1 MPSHP
6 NFAFVVGGLTAA
18 ATLPWFLPLGVV
30 SAIVGPLAT
39 LGAVVTA
46 MRIGREPGERRFAH
60 LVAALDE
67 LAAGRTPKLPA
78 DPVAQP
84 SLERLQVALAAR
96 MAAVRERAEVVIA
109 AASGLQEAARLVA
122 DSSRSSQRQ
131 TSKVADAA
139 NELKFGTGA
148 VATGTD
154 TVADEVRAVG
164 SALDA
169 VRDGLGSV
177 GQRSRANAERTT
189 DLAERGAATRR
200 SLDQLAKAAADIG
213 EIVTAIEEVADQT
226 NLLALNATIEAARAG
241 DAGKGFAVVA
251 DEVKQLARQSALAA
265 QDIRQRIAGIQGASH
280 DVATALGKQQDDT
293 EAIAATSREVAERF
307 GAQHQVA
314 SDIASRVQTMLSGL
328 ADVKTAAARV
338 AEAGAVLAGSTNST
352 DHASREATQGVLILR
367 SDSDELRTA
376 ADALRAVLS

>member
-1 MPSHP
+1 MPSQP
-6 NFAFVVGGLTAA
+6 NFAPVVGGLTVA
-18 ATLPWFLPLGVV
+18 ATLPWFLPLGVASSV
-30 SAIVGPLAT
+30 LGPLAT
-39 LGAVVTA
+39 LGAVFVA
-46 MRIGREPGERRFAH
+46 LRLGRGPGEQRRAH
-60 LVAALDE
+60 LVAALDD

-78 DPVAQP
+78 DPVAQQC
-84 SLERLQVALAAR
+84 LERLQAALAAR
-96 MAAVRERAEVVIA
+96 LAAIRQRADVVIA
-109 AASGLQEAARLVA
+109 AANSLQDAARQVA

-131 TSKVADAA
+131 TSKVAAAA

-164 SALDA
+164 SALES
-169 VRDGLGSV
+169 VRDGIGSV
-177 GQRSRANAERTT
+177 GQRSRANAERTS
-189 DLAERGAATRR
+189 DLAVRGVATRR

-265 QDIRQRIAGIQGASH
+265 QDIRQRIAGIQGASQ

-293 EAIAATSREVAERF
+293 EAIATTTREVTERF

-314 SDIASRVQTMLSGL
+314 SDIAARVQTMLSGL

-338 AEAGAVLAGSTNST
+338 AEAGAVLAGSTTST
-352 DHASREATQGVLILR
+352 DHTSREATQGVLILR

-376 ADALRAVLS
+376 ADALRAALS

>member
-1 MPSHP
+1 MPSQP
-6 NFAFVVGGLTAA
+6 NFALVVGGLTAA
-18 ATLPWFLPLGVV
+18 ATLPWFPPLGAV
-30 SAIVGPLAT
+30 SAVVGPLAT
-39 LGAVVTA
+39 LGALAVA
-46 MRIGREPGERRFAH
+46 LRIGRGPGEQRRAH

-67 LAAGRTPKLPA
+67 LSAGLTPKLPA
-78 DPVAQP
+78 DPVAQHC
-84 SLERLQVALAAR
+84 LERLQSALAAR
-96 MAAVRERAEVVIA
+96 LAAVRERAEIVIRA
-109 AASGLQEAARLVA
+109 ANGLQEAARLVA
-122 DSSRSSQRQ
+122 DSSRSSQQQ
-131 TSKVADAA
+131 TAKVAEAA
-139 NELKFGTGA
+139 TELKFGTGA

-154 TVADEVRAVG
+154 SVADEVRAVG
-164 SALDA
+164 SALES
-169 VRDGLGSV
+169 VRDGLGNV
-177 GQRSRANAERTT
+177 GQRSRANAQRTS
-189 DLAERGAATRR
+189 DLAERGVATRR

-251 DEVKQLARQSALAA
+251 DEVEQLARQSALAA
-265 QDIRQRIAGIQGASH
+265 QDIRQRIAGIQGASQ
-280 DVATALGKQQDDT
+280 DVATALGWQQDDT
-293 EAIAATSREVAERF
+293 EAIATTTREVAERF

-376 ADALRAVLS
+376 ADALRAALS

>member
-6 NFAFVVGGLTAA
+6 NFALVVGGLTAA

-67 LAAGRTPKLPA
+67 LAAGRTPKGPA

-84 SLERLQVALAAR
+84 SLERLQAALAAR

-109 AASGLQEAARLVA
+109 AATGLQEAARLVA
-122 DSSRSSQRQ
+122 DSSRLSQRQ
-131 TSKVADAA
+131 TSKVAEAA
-139 NELKFGTGA
+139 SELKFGTGA

-154 TVADEVRAVG
+154 SVADEVRAVG

-293 EAIAATSREVAERF
+293 EAIAATTREVAERF

-338 AEAGAVLAGSTNST
+338 AVAGAVLAGSTNST

>member
-1 MPSHP
+1 MPSQP

-18 ATLPWFLPLGVV
+18 ATLPWFLPLGAV
-30 SAIVGPLAT
+30 SAVVGPLAT
-39 LGAVVTA
+39 LGAVVVA
-46 MRIGREPGERRFAH
+46 LRLGRGPAEQRRAQ

-78 DPVAQP
+78 DPVAQQC
-84 SLERLQVALAAR
+84 LERLQAALAAR
-96 MAAVRERAEVVIA
+96 LAAIRQRAEVVITA
-109 AASGLQEAARLVA
+109 ADSLQEAARQVA

-164 SALDA
+164 SALES
-169 VRDGLGSV
+169 VRDGLGNV
-177 GQRSRANAERTT
+177 GQRSRANAQRTS
-189 DLAERGAATRR
+189 DLAERGVATRR

-265 QDIRQRIAGIQGASH
+265 QDIRQRIAGIQGASQ
-280 DVATALGKQQDDT
+280 DVATALGRQQDDT
-293 EAIAATSREVAERF
+293 EAIAATTREVAERF

-314 SDIASRVQTMLSGL
+314 SDIAARVQTMLSGL

-367 SDSDELRTA
+367 SDSEELRTA
-376 ADALRAVLS
+376 ADALRAALS